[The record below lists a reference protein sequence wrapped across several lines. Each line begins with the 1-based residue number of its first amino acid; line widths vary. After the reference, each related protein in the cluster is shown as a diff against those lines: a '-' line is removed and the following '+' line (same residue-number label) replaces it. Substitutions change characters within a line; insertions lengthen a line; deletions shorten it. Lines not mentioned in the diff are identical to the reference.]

1 MSRLRGA
8 PGLLRTCCEA
18 SRGCEAYSTVT
29 GDLAYSGPADY
40 DSGTHGATCALTGAR
55 LPQDPLEDTG
65 GTVGATSMSEGTPQN
80 HRTVEPK
87 IANPRNH
94 QKPTLMQ
101 THEGLFTSSSLCPSI
116 PDTVEQGLGPPGAS
130 LCWGGLRKTWGHI
143 HVDEPQPPQ
152 KLRRVFRGILGSVH
166 DDRSLSLFRT
176 HSEASGRCET
186 TSTLTRDPGPLSALR
201 GSFRKLWARTHPDR
215 SPWAA
220 SGPAGRLQ

>member
-116 PDTVEQGLGPPGAS
+116 PDTVEQGLGPPGHRGSSHSVAMWTPLLWTLGCS
-130 LCWGGLRKTWGHI
+130 CPTSHCICIFGVSSRPYTCWSQGDSICNFL
-143 HVDEPQPPQ
+143 
-152 KLRRVFRGILGSVH
+152 
-166 DDRSLSLFRT
+166 RSLHTVSRVPAAA
-176 HSEASGRCET
+176 HGPAHSGR
-186 TSTLTRDPGPLSALR
+186 GLSE
-201 GSFRKLWARTHPDR
+201 FYRT
-215 SPWAA
+215 W
-220 SGPAGRLQ
+220 